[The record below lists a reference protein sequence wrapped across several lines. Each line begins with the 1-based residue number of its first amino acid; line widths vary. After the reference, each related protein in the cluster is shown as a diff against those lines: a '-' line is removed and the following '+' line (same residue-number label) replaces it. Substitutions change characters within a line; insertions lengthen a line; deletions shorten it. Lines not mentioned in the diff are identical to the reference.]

1 MLKDFLDRR
10 KKEEEGKSSGRL
22 PPGQSLTQKFPVLH
36 YGPVPMYDNLDT
48 WTFKFSGLVEEAK
61 TFTWKEFNELPRR
74 KMKLD
79 LHCVTRWSKFDTDWE
94 GIHLKDLV
102 DQGIIKIKPE
112 ASYCVQ
118 HCEFGYTTNLPT
130 ATMLEDNF
138 LLATTYDGKP
148 LEAEHGYPL
157 RGLMG
162 AVPGAHVDADRYLW
176 KGGKWLR
183 GLEFVKADQPGFWE
197 QAGYSNSARIWSEER
212 YWTGLK

>member
-61 TFTWKEFNELPRR
+61 TFNWKEFNELPRR

-79 LHCVTRWSKFDTDWE
+79 IHCVTRWSKFDTEWE

-112 ASYCVQ
+112 AVYCIQ

-130 ATMLEDNF
+130 AVMLEDNF

-183 GLEFVKADQPGFWE
+183 GLEFIKADQPGFWE
-197 QAGYSNSARIWSEER
+197 QAGYSNSARIWPEER